1 MDNFNVDE
9 ILDIGEII
17 LEEIDVD
24 DFDCTSVGSVNIVD
38 VPDFHGGD

>member
-24 DFDCTSVGSVNIVD
+24 DVNCTVGAVNTVNS
-38 VPDFHGGD
+38 PDFHGG